1 VLLFQLHLQ
10 PLPTTTPLT
19 FTAKSSTTRPTT
31 APTTTVTTTNG
42 GACHC
47 FASLSQSHET
57 KHPNHNSHGGVVAAL
72 RINLLRS
79 TPTSHS
85 IFPLFKH
92 LLVCH
97 FYCLCEIREV
107 SCRCWI
113 QFIILSWKFLLPLII
128 QQQANLEI
136 MNLCFNVLLF
146 PLSIWISSLRLVC
159 FLGYDP
165 ELNEWLS

>member
-57 KHPNHNSHGGVVAAL
+57 KHPNHNSHGGVVAHSASTCFVQHQRHIL
-72 RINLLRS
+72 FFLYLSIYLFAIFIVYVKLEKCLVDVEFNLL
-79 TPTSHS
+79 
-85 IFPLFKH
+85 F
-92 LLVCH
+92 LVGN
-97 FYCLCEIREV
+97 FYCH
-107 SCRCWI
+107 
-113 QFIILSWKFLLPLII
+113 
-128 QQQANLEI
+128 
-136 MNLCFNVLLF
+136 
-146 PLSIWISSLRLVC
+146 
-159 FLGYDP
+159 
-165 ELNEWLS
+165 